1 MKTYSIT
8 SPGESESV
16 LATAPIRFPMRST
29 EAVLRTSAGHQANS
43 DGRRSA
49 INSITGM
56 TCIRSMT
63 ALVESRSISSRPGVT
78 GSVR

>member
-1 MKTYSIT
+1 MT

-16 LATAPIRFPMRST
+16 LATAPIKFPMRRT
-29 EAVLRTSAGHQANS
+29 AAVVSTSAGHQANS
-43 DGRRSA
+43 DGWRSA
-49 INSITGM
+49 INSSTGV

-63 ALVESRSISSRPGVT
+63 ALVESRSINSRPGVT